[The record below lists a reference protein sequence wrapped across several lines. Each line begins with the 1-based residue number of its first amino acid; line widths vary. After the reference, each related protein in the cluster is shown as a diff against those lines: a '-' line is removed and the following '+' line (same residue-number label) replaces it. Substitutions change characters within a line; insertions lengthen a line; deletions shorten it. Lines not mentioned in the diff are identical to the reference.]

1 MSSNP
6 DLDPKKLPAIV
17 GRNPVFD
24 IDFTDKIAMDIDEVK
39 MFNLKKIFAI
49 ANIDHSLKIGK
60 KQFTELMA
68 MLGFEMSP
76 EEIDIAMS
84 EMDEGGDGT
93 IEFEEFAVAMCKC
106 YSDEVI
112 SAAAATEIGAMG
124 TKMWDRGQIVWSA
137 NNNIILI
144 TVGVFTTIFVYFKF
158 ILVPLMLSYF
168 MTYLLAPLMDLFELR
183 PYTFKGKTCCTP
195 KENEKREA
203 APDGAFITC
212 MDLFT
217 IAKVPHGLSVLA
229 TLGAFFFVIGFSVY
243 LVASEMSA
251 FLDDPVIQDNLVQL
265 EKDWD
270 QLLNDSGVLLI
281 VPPICENKAD
291 CPFFYGVT
299 QKELLGMAGLTNCT
313 AGQPF
318 TDKVQNVI
326 DAKARHPQGSIKC
339 GSDMSAL
346 VYDRLYYCK
355 ARTLPCAHDGYTMDD
370 ISNFFGAFGAAA
382 NFFGLV
388 LLFTCYIMAEKHPG
402 AKMMAVESKCADE
415 IDHMISH
422 YISLKTILSFMTG
435 VAVAVILLGIGIR
448 LAVLFG
454 ICSFILNY
462 IPNIGSMMAMFLP
475 LPVVLLDDKLETW
488 QQVMAFV
495 GPGVVQGYVGNVL
508 EPTVFGKSLNMTPLS
523 ILSALVLWG
532 SLWGI
537 AGAVMSVPLLG
548 IQKICFNYTNHPFAK
563 YFLMLIREDPSL
575 DEDAERGGD
584 GLGGPSGDEEAEER
598 KSDDTEE

>member
-1 MSSNP
+1 M
-6 DLDPKKLPAIV
+6 
-17 GRNPVFD
+17 
-24 IDFTDKIAMDIDEVK
+24 
-39 MFNLKKIFAI
+39 
-49 ANIDHSLKIGK
+49 
-60 KQFTELMA
+60 Q
-68 MLGFEMSP
+68 
-76 EEIDIAMS
+76 
-84 EMDEGGDGT
+84 
-93 IEFEEFAVAMCKC
+93 
-106 YSDEVI
+106 
-112 SAAAATEIGAMG
+112 
-124 TKMWDRGQIVWSA
+124 
-137 NNNIILI
+137 
-144 TVGVFTTIFVYFKF
+144 
-158 ILVPLMLSYF
+158 
-168 MTYLLAPLMDLFELR
+168 
-183 PYTFKGKTCCTP
+183 
-195 KENEKREA
+195 
-203 APDGAFITC
+203 
-212 MDLFT
+212 
-217 IAKVPHGLSVLA
+217 
-229 TLGAFFFVIGFSVY
+229 

-313 AGQPF
+313 AGQKF
-318 TDKVQNVI
+318 SDKVQNVI
-326 DAKARHPQGSIKC
+326 DAKARHPQGSISC

-415 IDHMISH
+415 VSRQSATGHRFTCMSCAHALFRDSFALVAACACGKKSLPPSLSDPSMLAPAQIDHMISH